1 MPITE
6 PNSLVAFLT
15 DTRTVVAM
23 AVHVAIAGWVSVHA
37 LLHKRDVGS
46 TAGWI
51 GLAWLSPLFGGA
63 LSFVFGIHRVPRRA
77 QELHDATPGSA
88 MTARLAGDM
97 APEES
102 AGSLPGSERD
112 DHLAALDRA
121 AGLITGRPA
130 LNGNRVTKLRNGDEA
145 YPQMLAAIEAAQTSI
160 ALCSYILRDDAAGGP
175 FIDALARAKSRNVEV
190 RVLIDGIGGGYF
202 TSRAYR
208 RLQREGVPAARFMH
222 SLMPW
227 RMPFLNLRTHKKILV
242 VDGAHAFTGGL
253 NIGAENVLALKPR
266 HPVLDNHFAVRGPVV
281 GQLMAAFA
289 NDWLLATG
297 ETLSGPAWYPPLN
310 ATGQQTSRVV
320 TAGPDQDVQKIE
332 YVALMAITCAQRSVT
347 VMTPYFLPD
356 DRLVSALCV
365 AALRGVAVDIVIPG
379 QSNHRLVDFATR
391 ANIGPLLHSGC
402 RIWKNP
408 PPFDHSKLMVVDGTW
423 ALIGSTNWD
432 VRSFRLNFELNLEVY
447 STDLAQIL
455 QGQMLE
461 KRGDALTAAELQ
473 RRGIGTRLRDAGSRL
488 LLPYL

>member
-1 MPITE
+1 M
-6 PNSLVAFLT
+6 AFLT
-15 DTRTVVAM
+15 DTRTIIAM
-23 AVHVAIAGWVSVHA
+23 LLHVGVAGWVSVHA
-37 LLHKRDVGS
+37 LLNKRDVGS

-63 LSFVFGIHRVPRRA
+63 LYFIFGINRVQRRA
-77 QELHDATPGSA
+77 QELHETTPSPA
-88 MTARLAGDM
+88 ISVRLAGGM
-97 APEES
+97 APAEG

-121 AGLITGRPA
+121 AGLITGRPV
-130 LNGNRVTKLRNGDEA
+130 LSGNKVTKLRNGDEA
-145 YPQMLAAIEAAQTSI
+145 YPQMLAAIEAAQSSI
-160 ALCSYILRDDAAGGP
+160 ALCSYILRDDAAGVP
-175 FIDALARAKSRNVEV
+175 FIDALARAKARNVEV

-202 TSRAYR
+202 TSRAYW
-208 RLQREGVPAARFMH
+208 RLRREGVQAARFMH

-227 RMPFLNLRTHKKILV
+227 RMPFINLRTHKKILV
-242 VDGAHAFTGGL
+242 VDGAQAFTGGL

-266 HPVLDNHFAVRGPVV
+266 HPVLDNHFAVSGPVA

-297 ETLSGPAWYPPLN
+297 ETLSGLAWFPALSP
-310 ATGQQTSRVV
+310 TGQKTSRVV

-332 YVALMAITCAQRSVT
+332 YVALMAITCAQRSIT

-379 QSNHRLVDFATR
+379 KSNHRLVDFATR
-391 ANIGPLLHSGC
+391 ANSLPLVQSGC

-432 VRSFRLNFELNLEVY
+432 VRSFRLNFELNMEVY
-447 STDLAQIL
+447 STDLAQVL
-455 QGQMLE
+455 QTQMLE
-461 KRGDALTAAELQ
+461 KRGDPLTVAELQ
-473 RRGIGTRLRDAGSRL
+473 RRKIVTCLRDAGSRL

>member
-1 MPITE
+1 M
-6 PNSLVAFLT
+6 AFLT
-15 DTRTVVAM
+15 DTRTIIAM
-23 AVHVAIAGWVSVHA
+23 VLHVGVAGWVSVHA
-37 LLHKRDVGS
+37 LLNKRDVGS

-63 LSFVFGIHRVPRRA
+63 LYFIFGINRVQRRA
-77 QELHDATPGSA
+77 QELHEATPSPSIS
-88 MTARLAGDM
+88 ARLAGDL
-97 APEES
+97 APAEGAE
-102 AGSLPGSERD
+102 SLPGSERD

-121 AGLITGRPA
+121 AGLITGRPVLA
-130 LNGNRVTKLRNGDEA
+130 GNKVTKLRNGDEA
-145 YPQMLAAIEAAQTSI
+145 YPQMLAAIEAAQSSI

-202 TSRAYR
+202 TSRAYW
-208 RLQREGVPAARFMH
+208 RLRREGVQAARFMH

-227 RMPFLNLRTHKKILV
+227 RMPFINLRTHKKILV

-266 HPVLDNHFAVRGPVV
+266 HPVMDNHFAVSGPVA

-297 ETLSGPAWYPPLN
+297 ETLSGSAWFPALSP
-310 ATGQQTSRVV
+310 TGQQSSRVV

-332 YVALMAITCAQRSVT
+332 YVALMAITCAQRSIT

-379 QSNHRLVDFATR
+379 KSNHRLVDFATR
-391 ANIGPLLHSGC
+391 ANSLPLVQSGC

-432 VRSFRLNFELNLEVY
+432 VRSFRLNFEVY

-461 KRGDALTAAELQ
+461 KRGDALTAAELR
-473 RRGIGTRLRDAGSRL
+473 RRGIITRLRDAGSRL

>member
-1 MPITE
+1 M
-6 PNSLVAFLT
+6 AFLT
-15 DTRTVVAM
+15 DTRTIIAM
-23 AVHVAIAGWVSVHA
+23 VLHVGVAGWVSVHA
-37 LLHKRDVGS
+37 LLNKRDVGS

-63 LSFVFGIHRVPRRA
+63 LYFIFGINRVQRRA
-77 QELHDATPGSA
+77 QELHEATPSPSIS
-88 MTARLAGDM
+88 ARLAGDL
-97 APEES
+97 APAEG

-121 AGLITGRPA
+121 AGLITGRPVLA
-130 LNGNRVTKLRNGDEA
+130 GNKVTKLRNGDEA
-145 YPQMLAAIEAAQTSI
+145 YPQMLAAIEAAQSSI

-175 FIDALARAKSRNVEV
+175 FIDALARAKARNVEV

-202 TSRAYR
+202 TSRAYW
-208 RLQREGVPAARFMH
+208 RLRREGVQVARFMH

-227 RMPFLNLRTHKKILV
+227 RMPFINLRTHKKILV

-266 HPVLDNHFAVRGPVV
+266 HPVLDNHFAVSGPVA

-297 ETLSGPAWYPPLN
+297 ETLSGPAWFPALSP
-310 ATGQQTSRVV
+310 TGQQSSRVV

-332 YVALMAITCAQRSVT
+332 YVALMAITCAQRSIT
-347 VMTPYFLPD
+347 IMTPYFLPD

-379 QSNHRLVDFATR
+379 KSNHRLVDFATR
-391 ANIGPLLHSGC
+391 ANSLPLVQSGC

-432 VRSFRLNFELNLEVY
+432 VRSFRLNFELNMEVY

-455 QGQMLE
+455 QAQMLE
-461 KRGDALTAAELQ
+461 KRGDALTAAEL
-473 RRGIGTRLRDAGSRL
+473 RRRRLSIRLRDAASRL